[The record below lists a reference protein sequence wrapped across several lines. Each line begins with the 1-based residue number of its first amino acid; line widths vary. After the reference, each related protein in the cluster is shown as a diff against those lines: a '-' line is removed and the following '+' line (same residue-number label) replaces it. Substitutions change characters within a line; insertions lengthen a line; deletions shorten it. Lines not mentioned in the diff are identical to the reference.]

1 MKRSLLA
8 PEVIQ
13 SSAMDCGPGAL
24 TCLLRGLSIPVS
36 YGSLRTACA
45 TSVDGTS
52 IDTLEE
58 LAIANGLQAEQVM
71 LPLDHLPRC
80 AALPA
85 IVVTR
90 LPHGGTHFVVL
101 WRASRSFV
109 QVMDPG
115 VGRRFLR
122 WSRFLEEAYVHEATI
137 PAGAWREWAGSES
150 FLAPL
155 RSRLRELGAAPE
167 PLLASAL
174 ADPGPGSLMHLDA
187 AIRMTAALA
196 RGGALSTGRE
206 ASALLAALVAEAGR
220 ADPAAPPP
228 IPEEY
233 YSARPGPA
241 DDDGQA
247 QLRVRGVVMVQVL
260 GRAATPA
267 ASSSPPTPP
276 EPHPLVLLFQ
286 QLGRGGM
293 ALGAGLLLAVLVSAL
308 GASLDPILL
317 RTLVEGSP
325 QLGLAPARLMALL
338 PCLGLLLGFL
348 AFDGLMFAA
357 ALGLGRHIEVR
368 LRASLLARLPRLGDA
383 YFSSRPASDLAD
395 RGHQLHVVREVP
407 LLLCVIGRAFAQ
419 ILCTA
424 ALLIALD
431 PRGAPLTAALTAATL
446 LIPFLIQPLL
456 VERDL
461 RARCHQGSLIRFHL
475 DTLLGATPLRAHGA
489 EAALRSSHE
498 DLLAEWATARRSLG
512 RAVLLLLGGQGLAS
526 LGGVAALWLS
536 YLGRHRDPSGLLLL
550 AYLSLSLPALGHV
563 LSLGLRRYPTL
574 RSSLLRLLEP
584 LQAPLVEPIEPA
596 AGPAASNAPSEPHSP
611 PSAGAEVRLNGVQV
625 RAAGQPILSDVELHI
640 PAGAQVAIVGASGAG
655 KSTLLS
661 LLLGFHRPAAGSV
674 QVDGEEL
681 EGPSL
686 LRLRRQTVWVDPAVH
701 LHNRPL
707 LDNLRYGV
715 TGPGTP
721 LSAVLEQAM
730 LVPLLS
736 RLPDGLQTLLG
747 EGGRLVSGGE
757 GQRVRLG
764 RALHRSGIR
773 LVLLDE
779 PFRGLGRADRHELLR
794 RTRERC
800 RGATL
805 LCVTHDVAET
815 LSFDRVLVIEGG
827 RIAEAGPPAVLAETE
842 GSRYQALLGAERRAM
857 EQVYGHA
864 QWRRLH
870 LVAGQLREEG

>member
-36 YGSLRTACA
+36 YGRLRTACA
-45 TSVDGTS
+45 TDVDGTS

-58 LAIANGLQAEQVM
+58 LAIAHGLQAEQVM
-71 LPLDHLPRC
+71 LPLDHLPLS

-85 IVVTR
+85 IVVTKM
-90 LPHGGTHFVVL
+90 PHGGTHFVVL

-109 QVMDPG
+109 QVMDPA
-115 VGRRFLR
+115 VGRRFVR
-122 WSRFLEEAYVHEATI
+122 WPRFLEEAYVHEATI
-137 PAGAWREWAGSES
+137 PAAAWREWAGSES

-155 RSRLRELGAAPE
+155 RTRLRELDAAPDA
-167 PLLASAL
+167 LLAAAL
-174 ADPGPGSLMHLDA
+174 ADPGPEALRHLDA
-187 AIRMTAALA
+187 AIRMTAALS
-196 RGGALSTGRE
+196 RGGALSAGRE
-206 ASALLAALVAEAGR
+206 ASALIAALLAEAGR
-220 ADPAAPPP
+220 ADPSAPST
-228 IPEEY
+228 IPDEY

-241 DDDGQA
+241 AEDGEA

-260 GRAATPA
+260 GRSEAPA
-267 ASSSPPTPP
+267 ASAEPPPPP
-276 EPHPLVLLFQ
+276 EPHPLRLLFQ
-286 QLGRGGM
+286 QLDGGGK
-293 ALGAGLLLAVLVSAL
+293 ALGAGLLLLVLASAL
-308 GASLDPILL
+308 GASLDPVLL
-317 RTLVEGSP
+317 RTLVEGAP
-325 QLGLAPARLMALL
+325 QLGLAPARLFALL

-357 ALGLGRHIEVR
+357 ALGMGRHLEIR
-368 LRASLLARLPRLGDA
+368 LRAALHARLPRLGDA

-395 RGHQLHVVREVP
+395 RGHQIHFVREVP
-407 LLLCVIGRAFAQ
+407 LLLCVIARAVAQ

-424 ALLIALD
+424 GLLCALD
-431 PRGAPLTAALTAATL
+431 PRGAALTAALAVVTL
-446 LIPFLIQPLL
+446 LIPFLVQPLL

-461 RARCHQGSLIRFHL
+461 RARNHQGGLVRFHL

-489 EAALRSSHE
+489 EPALRTSHE
-498 DLLAEWATARRSLG
+498 DLLSEWATARRSLG
-512 RAVLLLLGGQGLAS
+512 RAVLLLLGGQGLAT

-584 LQAPLVEPIEPA
+584 LSAPLVEPMEPA
-596 AGPAASNAPSEPHSP
+596 ASKEPDAP
-611 PSAGAEVRLNGVQV
+611 PSPGVEVRLAGVQV
-625 RAAGQPILSDVELHI
+625 RAAGQSILSEVELHI

-661 LLLGFHRPAAGSV
+661 LLLGFHRAAAGSV

-686 LRLRRQTVWVDPAVH
+686 LRLRRQTIWVDPAVH
-701 LHNRPL
+701 LHNRSL
-707 LDNLRYGV
+707 LDNLRYGI
-715 TGPGTP
+715 TGAATP
-721 LSAVLEQAM
+721 MAEVLEQAM

-747 EGGRLVSGGE
+747 EGGKLVSGGE

-764 RALHRSGIR
+764 RALHRSGTR

-779 PFRGLGRADRHELLR
+779 PFRGLGRADRQELLR

-827 RIAEAGPPAVLAETE
+827 RIVEAGLPADLAATE
-842 GSRYQALLGAERRAM
+842 GSRYQALLGAERHAM

-864 QWRRLH
+864 EWRRLH
-870 LVAGQLREEG
+870 LVSGQLREEG

>member
-1 MKRSLLA
+1 VKRSLLA

-36 YGSLRTACA
+36 YGSLRSACA

-58 LAIANGLQAEQVM
+58 LAIAHGLKAEQVM
-71 LPLDHLPRC
+71 LPLDHLPRS

-85 IVVTR
+85 IVVTK
-90 LPHGGTHFVVL
+90 LPHGGNHFVVL
-101 WRASRSFV
+101 WRAGRSFV

-122 WSRFLEEAYVHEATI
+122 WSRFLEETYVHEATI
-137 PAGAWREWAGSES
+137 PAATWREWAGSES

-167 PLLASAL
+167 PLLAAAL
-174 ADPGPGSLMHLDA
+174 ADPGPGALMHLDA
-187 AIRMTAALA
+187 AIRMTADLA

-206 ASALLAALVAEAGR
+206 ASALLGALVAEAGR
-220 ADPAAPPP
+220 ADAAVPPP
-228 IPEEY
+228 IPEAY

-260 GRAATPA
+260 GRTATPA
-267 ASSSPPTPP
+267 APSAPSPPPD
-276 EPHPLVLLFQ
+276 PHPLRLLFQ
-286 QLGRGGM
+286 QLGRGGR
-293 ALGAGLLLAVLVSAL
+293 ALGAGLLLAVLASAL

-317 RTLVEGSP
+317 RTLVEGAP
-325 QLGLAPARLMALL
+325 QLGLAPARLAALL

-357 ALGLGRHIEVR
+357 ALGLGRHLEVR

-395 RGHQLHVVREVP
+395 RGHQIHFVREVP

-419 ILCTA
+419 ILFTA
-424 ALLIALD
+424 AFLIALD
-431 PRGAPLTAALTAATL
+431 PRGAPLTAALALGTL

-461 RARCHQGSLIRFHL
+461 RARSHQGSLIRFHL

-489 EAALRSSHE
+489 EPALRSSHE

-512 RAVLLLLGGQGLAS
+512 RAVLLLVGGQGLAS

-584 LQAPLVEPIEPA
+584 LQAPLVESIEPVA
-596 AGPAASNAPSEPHSP
+596 ANEPGEPHAA
-611 PSAGAEVRLNGVQV
+611 PSAGAELRLAGVQV
-625 RAAGQPILSDVELHI
+625 RAAGQPILSDVELDI

-686 LRLRRQTVWVDPAVH
+686 LRLRRQTIWVDPAVH
-701 LHNRPL
+701 LHNRSL
-707 LDNLRYGV
+707 LDNLRYGA
-715 TGPGTP
+715 TGPATP
-721 LSAVLEQAM
+721 LSEVLEQAM

-779 PFRGLGRADRHELLR
+779 PFRGLGRADRQELLR

-857 EQVYGHA
+857 EQVYGPA

-870 LVAGQLREEG
+870 LVSGQLRDEG

>member
-52 IDTLEE
+52 IDTIEE
-58 LAIANGLQAEQVM
+58 LAVAHGLVAEQVM
-71 LPLDHLPRC
+71 LPLDHVPRS

-85 IVVTR
+85 IVVTK

-122 WSRFLEEAYVHEATI
+122 WSRFLEEAYVHEATV
-137 PAGAWREWAGSES
+137 PAAAWREWAGSES
-150 FLAPL
+150 FLTPL
-155 RSRLRELGAAPE
+155 RARLRELGTAPE
-167 PLLASAL
+167 PLLAAAL
-174 ADPGPGSLMHLDA
+174 ADPGPGALTHLDA
-187 AIRMTAALA
+187 AIRMTAALV
-196 RGGALSTGRE
+196 RGGALSAGRE
-206 ASALLAALVAEAGR
+206 AAALLAALVAEAGR
-220 ADPAAPPP
+220 ADPTSSSP

-233 YSARPGPA
+233 YSARPGPVGE
-241 DDDGQA
+241 DGQA

-260 GRAATPA
+260 GRSATPA
-267 ASSSPPTPP
+267 AASAPPPPP
-276 EPHPLVLLFQ
+276 EPHPLQLLFR
-286 QLGRGGM
+286 QLDKGGK
-293 ALGAGLLLAVLVSAL
+293 ALGAGLFLAVLASAL

-317 RTLVEGSP
+317 RTLVEGAP
-325 QLGLAPARLMALL
+325 QLGLAPARLFALL

-357 ALGLGRHIEVR
+357 ALGLGRHLEVR
-368 LRASLLARLPRLGDA
+368 LRAILSARLPCLGDA

-395 RGHQLHVVREVP
+395 RGHQIHCVREVP
-407 LLLCVIGRAFAQ
+407 LLLCMIGRAVAQ

-424 ALLIALD
+424 TLLCALD
-431 PRGAPLTAALTAATL
+431 PRGAPLIAALAVGTL
-446 LIPFLIQPLL
+446 LIPFLVQPLL

-461 RARCHQGSLIRFHL
+461 RARSHQGSLIRFHL

-489 EAALRSSHE
+489 ESALRSSHE
-498 DLLAEWATARRSLG
+498 DLLAEWAAARRSLG
-512 RAVLLLLGGQGLAS
+512 RAVLLLVGGQGLAS

-584 LQAPLVEPIEPA
+584 LQAPRVDSVDPIE
-596 AGPAASNAPSEPHSP
+596 SNEPDAPTSP
-611 PSAGAEVRLNGVQV
+611 GVEVGLVGVQV
-625 RAAGQPILSDVELHI
+625 RAAGQPILRDVDLHI
-640 PAGAQVAIVGASGAG
+640 RAGEQVAIVGASGAG

-661 LLLGFHRPAAGSV
+661 LLLGFHRAAAGSV
-674 QVDGEEL
+674 QVDGEAL
-681 EGPSL
+681 DGPSL
-686 LRLRRQTVWVDPAVH
+686 LRLRRQTIWVDPAVH
-701 LHNRPL
+701 LHNRSL

-715 TGPGTP
+715 TGASTP
-721 LSAVLEQAM
+721 MAEVLEQAA
-730 LVPLLS
+730 LVPLLA
-736 RLPDGLQTLLG
+736 RLPDGLQTILG
-747 EGGRLVSGGE
+747 EGGKLVSGGE

-764 RALHRSGIR
+764 RALHRLGPR

-779 PFRGLGRADRHELLR
+779 PFRGLGRTDRQELLR

-815 LSFDRVLVIEGG
+815 LSFDRVLVIEDG
-827 RIAEAGPPAVLAETE
+827 RIAEAGLPAVLAETE
-842 GSRYQALLGAERRAM
+842 GSRYQALLSAERRTRD
-857 EQVYGHA
+857 EVYGHA

-870 LVAGQLREEG
+870 LVSGQLREEG